1 MNRLLDR
8 LLARTIRQGGL
19 EVTWSDG
26 GVSYYGNGGEPFAR
40 VAFHDAAAEIA
51 ILRNPE
57 LALGEAYMDGKL
69 AFPNDTLADLML
81 LLNENWTTFR
91 SIPWLRA
98 LSRVRRIGQR
108 ILENNDVRHAER
120 NVAHHYDLDE
130 RLYRLFLDSDLQY
143 SCGYFATP
151 ETDLEEAQLAKKRH
165 IAAKLALQPGQTV
178 LDIGS
183 GWGGLGIYLAE
194 TTGVD
199 VTGVTLSKEQHRVSN
214 ARARERGVASRA
226 RFDLRDYR
234 TIDKQFDRIVSVG
247 MFEHVGANHYAEFF
261 ETCMRLLKP
270 DGVMLL
276 HSIGRQGP
284 GGSTNPFIAKYIF
297 PGGYIPAVSEVVTPL
312 EKAGLLLTD
321 MEILRLHY
329 AETLKAWR
337 ERFRAHWDE
346 AAAIYDERFCRM
358 WDFYLAGS
366 EAAFRYG
373 EMMVIQAQITRS
385 QLALPVT
392 RDYIGAAEAALGQIE
407 RQDDSYSLAG
417 E

>member
-8 LLARTIRQGGL
+8 LLARTIRAGGL

-26 GVSYYGNGGEPFAR
+26 AVSYYGSGGEPFAR
-40 VAFHDAAAEIA
+40 LAFLDAAAETA
-51 ILRNPE
+51 ILKNPE
-57 LALGEAYMDGKL
+57 LSLGEAYMEGTL
-69 AFPNDTLADLML
+69 AFPGDTLSDFML

-98 LSRVRRIGQR
+98 LSRVRRVGQR
-108 ILENNDVRHAER
+108 ILENNDVLHARR

-130 RLYRLFLDSDLQY
+130 RLYRLFLDSDMQY
-143 SCGYFATP
+143 SCAYFAKP
-151 ETDLEEAQLAKKRH
+151 GMGLEEAQLAKKQH
-165 IAAKLALQPGQTV
+165 IAAKLALKPGQKV

-194 TTGVD
+194 TAGVD
-199 VTGVTLSKEQHRVSN
+199 VTGVTLSKEQHRISN
-214 ARARERGVASRA
+214 QRARERGVASQV

-234 TIDKQFDRIVSVG
+234 TLDKQFDRIVSVG
-247 MFEHVGANHYAEFF
+247 MFEHVGAKHYPEFF
-261 ETCMRLLKP
+261 ETCLRLLKP

-276 HSIGRQGP
+276 HTIGRQGP
-284 GGSTNPFIAKYIF
+284 GGSTNPFLAKYIF
-297 PGGYIPAVSEVVTPL
+297 PGGYIPAVSEVVVPL
-312 EKAGLLLTD
+312 EKARLLLTD
-321 MEILRLHY
+321 IEILRIHY

-337 ERFRAHWDE
+337 ERFRAHWNE

-373 EMMVIQAQITRS
+373 EMMVIQAQLTRS
-385 QLALPVT
+385 QLTLPIT
-392 RDYIGAAEAALGQIE
+392 RDYMVEAEAALGLVE
-407 RQDDSYSLAG
+407 RHDESYRLAG